1 MLNAKERS
9 IIKILYEN
17 QHTYTTSQ
25 ELASRLYTSDRT
37 ARKYLHQAA
46 DRIEKYG
53 AMIEAKQGQG
63 YRLWITEDDK
73 FYIFYQK
80 EVKEASFNPDISTI
94 HELEDRQYFILNR
107 LFFERSQVFVDD
119 LAEELFVSR
128 STISNDIVEIKKKIA
143 PYELELNSK
152 PKSGIFVAGNEQNKR
167 HFIMNY
173 FFMDRLYDNLY
184 TFSMY
189 TDLLAE
195 IQIEEIVIIVLDE
208 CRESKLKLSDFII
221 YNIVLHIGLAIKRLQ
236 SGFNIELTNAFD
248 VAEDSVEY
256 QTAKRIIE
264 RIEKNMQVKF
274 PVEEASYISLHLR
287 NKSAARRVLKAAD
300 YSEAEIRAELIATL
314 KEIDAETG
322 FSFQQDSVLING
334 LLMHFTPLLTRLQN
348 HTSIENPLLAE
359 IKQNYPDIFALT
371 IKYFNNMAIFQQYE
385 VTESEWAYLT
395 IHLSAAMERYF
406 NEQKAHIIV
415 ICATG
420 LGSSQLLKM
429 RIEHELGSK
438 VVIDHVIGYYEI
450 SEYMLKNA
458 DLIVSS
464 ITLPQSVPLI
474 PVVHVSVF
482 LGEDDIQ
489 AINHELAKIKGQE
502 ILLSKKGPVL
512 TPPRSQTNQR
522 LIEQCFKPELFLY
535 FDQPMQKETVIE
547 QLITE
552 IDAIEP
558 KNMKEKMRQQ
568 LQLRERYNSV
578 AFSKYLAV
586 PHPIEAVTESA
597 HVAVAVAP
605 KGIFWDQDHT
615 EIQLVFLSSPDRYF
629 KFPMEE
635 VNKLFI
641 PIIENDQI
649 RQALSACSTYQ
660 EFIEVFCHQI

>member
-1 MLNAKERS
+1 MLNAKERL
-9 IIKILYEN
+9 IIKTLYEN
-17 QHTYTTSQ
+17 QHTYMTSQ
-25 ELASRLYTSDRT
+25 ELAVVLYISDRT
-37 ARKYLHQAA
+37 TRKYLHQA
-46 DRIEKYG
+46 DDLIKNHG
-53 AMIEAKQGQG
+53 AVIEAKQGQG

-73 FYIFYQK
+73 FHTFYQK
-80 EVKEASFNPDISTI
+80 EVKEASVRPDVTMVQES
-94 HELEDRQYFILNR
+94 EDRQYFILNR
-107 LFFERSQVFVDD
+107 LFFERSRVFVDD

-128 STISNDIVEIKKKIA
+128 STISNDIVEIKKMIA
-143 PYELELNSK
+143 PYDLELNSRT
-152 PKSGIFVAGNEQNKR
+152 KSGIFVAGSEQNKR

-173 FFMDRLYDNLY
+173 FFMDRLHDNLY

-189 TDLLAE
+189 TDLLMG

-236 SGFNIELTNAFD
+236 SGFNIEMTNAFD
-248 VAEDSVEY
+248 VAKDSIEY
-256 QTAKRIIE
+256 QTAKRMIR

-274 PVEEASYISLHLR
+274 PEEEASYISLHLR
-287 NKSAARRVLKAAD
+287 NKSVSHFALNAAD
-300 YSEAEIRAELIATL
+300 SDETKIRTELLHAL
-314 KEIDAETG
+314 EELDKETG
-322 FSFQQDSVLING
+322 FSFQKDTVLING

-348 HTSIENPLLAE
+348 HTSIENPLLTE

-371 IKYFNNMAIFQQYE
+371 IKHLGSMPIFQQYE
-385 VTESEWAYLT
+385 VAESEWAYLT
-395 IHLSAAMERYF
+395 IHLTAAMERYF
-406 NEQKAHIIV
+406 NAQKAHIIV

-429 RIEHELGSK
+429 RLEHELGSK

-450 SEYMLKNA
+450 SEDMLKNT

-482 LGEDDIQ
+482 LDQDDIQ
-489 AINHELAKIKGQE
+489 AINHELAKIKGKE
-502 ILLSKKGPVL
+502 ILLSRSAPIL
-512 TPPRSQTNQR
+512 TRPQHQLNQQ

-535 FDQPMQKETVIE
+535 FDQPMQKEVVIE
-547 QLITE
+547 ALITKINAVE
-552 IDAIEP
+552 SKDI
-558 KNMKEKMRQQ
+558 KEKMQRQ
-568 LQLRERYNSV
+568 LQLREHYNSV

-605 KGIFWDQDHT
+605 KGIFWDQEHP
-615 EIQLVFLSSPDRYF
+615 EVQLVFLSSPDRFF

-649 RQALSACSTYQ
+649 RQALSACTTYQ
-660 EFIEVFCHQI
+660 EFMEVFCYQV